1 MIVHRNNRSGVAAVV
16 FSSLLVLLGSA
27 CLAQGQAANSP
38 GPLLKRTSSK
48 TDRRP
53 LGYGGRVTLVGAPV
67 GSVTIEGWKQS
78 DVEITAEI
86 ELQAP
91 TEADLALLATVTGF
105 GVDEQLNSI
114 GIITTG
120 THDKGFM
127 KKNAKNFPKKLLGLP
142 WSISYHLKVPQLC
155 DLDVNSGKGSFTL
168 IGVEGGIAVKAEA
181 ADATFDVTG
190 GDMIVAVGTG
200 TVTFNVLGRGWR
212 GRGAEVQV
220 VSGKL
225 NVNLPPIF
233 NAYLNA
239 QITRTG
245 EIANEYAGLKPMERT
260 TATPKS
266 ITGRVGTG
274 GAMLSL
280 KVGDGSVRIAESPK
294 PN

>member
-1 MIVHRNNRSGVAAVV
+1 MIVQKENRSRAAILF
-16 FSSLLVLLGSA
+16 FSSFLVLLCGA
-27 CLAQGQAANSP
+27 DATLGQAANSP
-38 GPLLKRTSSK
+38 SPLLKRTSIK

-155 DLDVNSGKGSFTL
+155 DLDVNVGKGSFSLTA
-168 IGVEGGIAVKAEA
+168 VEGGIAVKAQES
-181 ADATFDVTG
+181 DATFNVTG
-190 GDMIVAVGTG
+190 GDMIVAVGSG

-212 GRGAEVQV
+212 GRGAEVQIV
-220 VSGKL
+220 TGKL
-225 NVNLPPIF
+225 SVNFPSIF
-233 NAYLNA
+233 NAYVNA

-245 EIANEYAGLKPMERT
+245 EIENSYAGLKPMERT

-266 ITGRVGTG
+266 ITGRAGTG

-280 KVGDGSVRIAESPK
+280 KVGDGSLRIAESPK
-294 PN
+294 PD